1 MAVDRALYQAPQG
14 LAALAEETPDD
25 IEVVLPDDEDDDEII
40 DDEEETPD
48 IDKFNANLAED
59 MDETDLT
66 AIASELVGLYDQDL
80 IDRREWL
87 DTYNKGLET
96 LGLKFE
102 ERSEPWPGACGIT
115 HPLLMESAVKF
126 QSETIMETF
135 PAEGPVRA
143 KIVGKETPEKKE
155 AAARVQADMNNELTE
170 VMSEYRPEHE
180 RMLLGL
186 CLAGNAFK
194 KVYFDPALDRQ
205 TAMYVTADDIIVP
218 YGASNL
224 ESAERVTHRMRKTK
238 NEVKKLQKAGFYL
251 DVDLG
256 EPAVIMDEA
265 DKQKATS
272 QGFAATKDNRHLLLE
287 MHVLLDLPGYEDV
300 DEDNHETGIC
310 LPYVVTIEKGTNKVL
325 SIRRN
330 YLEDDLTKTK
340 RQHFVHYGYIPGF
353 GFYYFGLIHL
363 IGGHAKGATSLMRQ
377 LIDAGTLANLPGGMK
392 AKGLRI
398 KGDQEPVKPGEF
410 KDVDLPSGTIK
421 DNIMLLPYKEPSATL
436 LLLMDKVVEDGRR
449 FAGTADLKLTDMSA
463 QAPVGTTLAI
473 LERVLKV
480 ISAVQARIHFAMKQE
495 FKLLG
500 AIIRDNTPDD
510 YTYDPESGDKSA
522 KKTDY
527 EVVEIIP
534 VSDPNA
540 ATMSQRVV
548 SYQAV
553 LQLSQTAPQIYNLPF
568 LHRQM
573 IETLGIKNASKLVPV
588 EEDMR
593 PCDPVSEN
601 MNILMS
607 KPAKAFMQQD
617 HEAHLQVHMAAMQDP
632 KLLMILSQNPNAQS
646 IQAAAMAHVMEHTA
660 FQYRREIEKMLGAA
674 LPPMPEADGTNAL
687 PPEIEVQLSQ
697 LAAQAASKLLQKD
710 IAEAQVQE
718 AAAQAQD
725 PLLAMQQ
732 KDLEIKDRE
741 TQRKM
746 MKDLADAAA
755 KSDAHKL
762 RQEEVA
768 GNQALAAAK
777 LLIDTGAKK
786 DQMDTDRAMESARLL
801 VDVGGKKD
809 QADNARES
817 EDKRM
822 AADMQKHSSSQEHD
836 LKKTTLTLKN
846 KSAAKPAAKG
856 K

>member
-1 MAVDRALYQAPQG
+1 
-14 LAALAEETPDD
+14 
-25 IEVVLPDDEDDDEII
+25 
-40 DDEEETPD
+40 
-48 IDKFNANLAED
+48 
-59 MDETDLT
+59 
-66 AIASELVGLYDQDL
+66 
-80 IDRREWL
+80 
-87 DTYNKGLET
+87 
-96 LGLKFE
+96 
-102 ERSEPWPGACGIT
+102 
-115 HPLLMESAVKF
+115 
-126 QSETIMETF
+126 
-135 PAEGPVRA
+135 
-143 KIVGKETPEKKE
+143 
-155 AAARVQADMNNELTE
+155 
-170 VMSEYRPEHE
+170 
-180 RMLLGL
+180 
-186 CLAGNAFK
+186 
-194 KVYFDPALDRQ
+194 
-205 TAMYVTADDIIVP
+205 
-218 YGASNL
+218 
-224 ESAERVTHRMRKTK
+224 
-238 NEVKKLQKAGFYL
+238 
-251 DVDLG
+251 
-256 EPAVIMDEA
+256 
-265 DKQKATS
+265 
-272 QGFAATKDNRHLLLE
+272 
-287 MHVLLDLPGYEDV
+287 
-300 DEDNHETGIC
+300 
-310 LPYVVTIEKGTNKVL
+310 
-325 SIRRN
+325 
-330 YLEDDLTKTK
+330 
-340 RQHFVHYGYIPGF
+340 
-353 GFYYFGLIHL
+353 
-363 IGGHAKGATSLMRQ
+363 
-377 LIDAGTLANLPGGMK
+377 
-392 AKGLRI
+392 
-398 KGDQEPVKPGEF
+398 
-410 KDVDLPSGTIK
+410 
-421 DNIMLLPYKEPSATL
+421 
-436 LLLMDKVVEDGRR
+436 
-449 FAGTADLKLTDMSA
+449 
-463 QAPVGTTLAI
+463 
-473 LERVLKV
+473 
-480 ISAVQARIHFAMKQE
+480 
-495 FKLLG
+495 
-500 AIIRDNTPDD
+500 
-510 YTYDPESGDKSA
+510 
-522 KKTDY
+522 
-527 EVVEIIP
+527 
-534 VSDPNA
+534 
-540 ATMSQRVV
+540 
-548 SYQAV
+548 V

-741 TQRKM
+741 TQRKT